1 MVMETKEEEKF
12 FEDVEPLIKQLAKL
26 IKQNQDCVYCI
37 SSLVTETAE
46 NHHEG
51 LGILFDAMMCKVS
64 CRS

>member
-1 MVMETKEEEKF
+1 METKEDKKF
-12 FEDVEPLIKQLAKL
+12 YNEVEPLIEKL
-26 IKQNQDCVYCI
+26 GKIIKQNQDCVYCI
-37 SSLVTETAE
+37 SQLVDETAE